1 MPWKIIVS
9 AFGWKAA
16 RDDDDNR
23 LVVRHPKL
31 RRHFTGPDAW
41 KRAVRLSVH
50 APTGPSFRHS
60 RRETSR

>member
-1 MPWKIIVS
+1 MHWKIIAT

-23 LVVRHPKL
+23 LIVWHSKL

-41 KRAVRLSVH
+41 KRAVLLSVQAPAQPGFPH
-50 APTGPSFRHS
+50 A
-60 RRETSR
+60 RRETTR